1 MSGSKARALISSG
14 LFFQKAALL
23 VSKQG
28 VCTSLSV
35 CLSVNLLYFPGAYR
49 GGGGASFP
57 DSSQGLRP
65 HIIGFHGNL
74 ATFSP
79 HPTLCPAPHSNG
91 FICVPWRLARA
102 GPGQVAM
109 AISHSFQIELL
120 KDVAFGPEI
129 VQACSPAQQEE
140 LS

>member
-23 VSKQG
+23 FSKQS

-35 CLSVNLLYFPGAYR
+35 CLSVNLLYFPGADR
-49 GGGGASFP
+49 VGAQASLTAPRASGLTLLVFMETWQLSPPTPPFALHHIPMALFVCLGGWP
-57 DSSQGLRP
+57 GL
-65 HIIGFHGNL
+65 GL
-74 ATFSP
+74 
-79 HPTLCPAPHSNG
+79 
-91 FICVPWRLARA
+91 
-102 GPGQVAM
+102 GQVAM